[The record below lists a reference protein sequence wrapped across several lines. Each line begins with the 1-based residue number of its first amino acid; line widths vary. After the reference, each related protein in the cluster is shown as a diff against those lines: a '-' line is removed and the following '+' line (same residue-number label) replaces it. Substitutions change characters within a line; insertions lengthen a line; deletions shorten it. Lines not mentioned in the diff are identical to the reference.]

1 MVLNAIEGKPLPVYG
16 DGLHVRDWLYV
27 EDHCKALCLVLEKGT
42 VGETYN
48 IGGRSEKTNIEVVTM
63 ICDILEDLLPLVK
76 NTFLK
81 ENSPSLKSYRDL
93 ITFVPDRPGHDR
105 RYGLDTSK
113 IEKALGWRPEE
124 SFESGLRK
132 TIKWYLDNLEWCEK
146 VTKGKYDRRRL
157 GLISV

>member
-1 MVLNAIEGKPLPVYG
+1 MLSKENPFLFTEMDYTSGIGSTLKITAKRCVLCWK
-16 DGLHVRDWLYV
+16 
-27 EDHCKALCLVLEKGT
+27 KARLEKPT
-42 VGETYN
+42 
-48 IGGRSEKTNIEVVTM
+48 ISEEGAKKTNIEVVTM

-113 IEKALGWRPEE
+113 IERVLGWRPDE
-124 SFESGLRK
+124 SFESGIRK